1 MISEA
6 ITYGSRIKYAKE
18 GNLLVSIKIYDN
30 GMQMVRVV
38 IDTETVTFKFVD
50 PATGV
55 TFKEGPK
62 GINNLEVL
70 QRHVKKELMSYLGIR
85 FDKEV
90 RQKRSE

>member
-30 GMQMVRVV
+30 GVQMVRVV
-38 IDTETVTFKFVD
+38 INTDTCTFKFVD

-55 TFKEGPK
+55 TFKEGPT

-70 QRHVKKELMSYLGIR
+70 QRHVKKDLISYLGIR
-85 FDKEV
+85 FAKEV
-90 RQKRSE
+90 RNKKSE